1 MKNMAARFGV
11 IAISLV
17 LTIIFGCT
25 GDKMKTPKSTLPQLN
40 SVTAEKWQ
48 QLSQKK
54 IYFGHQ
60 SVGYNILDGVRDLMS
75 TNPQIKLNI
84 IETKNPAD
92 LDAPAFAHSPVG
104 ENTNPKSKCEAF
116 AEAMNNGLG
125 EKTDIAFFKFCYI
138 DFFPDTNVD
147 EVFETYKNTISS
159 LQSKYPQTIFVH
171 VTTPLTTQQTGL
183 KAMIKKIIGKQVS
196 GYADNIVR
204 EKFNEKLR
212 GYYEGK
218 EPVFDLALVE
228 STNQA
233 GFREGFVH
241 KGETGYALVPEY
253 TYDGG
258 HLNEKGRQAA
268 AEQLLIVLSGL

>member
-1 MKNMAARFGV
+1 MKKLSFRYSL
-11 IAISLV
+11 IIISIV
-17 LTIIFGCT
+17 LTILSGCT
-25 GDKMKTPKSTLPQLN
+25 GDKMKTEKIVLPEIN

-48 QLSQKK
+48 HLSQQK

-60 SVGYNILDGVRDLMS
+60 SVGFNIIDGIGDLMK

-241 KGETGYALVPEY
+241 KGETGYTLVPGY